1 MSKGQPGNDKSEAS
15 CLSLNTLLVGPVE
28 HTSLLSAKPLVVTE
42 NEELSLWLEVGLQL

>member
-1 MSKGQPGNDKSEAS
+1 MSTEPPGMNKSVAS

-28 HTSLLSAKPLVVTE
+28 NTSLLTAKPLVVTE

>member
-1 MSKGQPGNDKSEAS
+1 MNKSEAS
-15 CLSLNTLLVGPVE
+15 CLSLDTLLAGAVE